1 MNGFLDKIKRLWYNE
16 EIVFPRGLII
26 GILEGLIP
34 EREFFKEKE
43 LVGIVGLFCDFFEF
57 FKFGKEDGG
66 LAV

>member
-1 MNGFLDKIKRLWYNE
+1 MFLK
-16 EIVFPRGLII
+16 GLII

-34 EREFFKEKE
+34 EREFFEEKE
-43 LVGIVGLFCDFFEF
+43 LVGVVGLFCDFFEL